1 MIELDNLKVQLN
13 NLKPSLTEIYNSLD
27 IEKKNSRIIEINKMM
42 EESNFWDNV
51 EKANKIS
58 KELKD
63 TEDLINNY
71 KKLSDKYDELLIMI
85 DLVNSENDVETSKEL
100 LKSYDELVSEI
111 EMTKTSILLSG
122 EYDKLDAILRLNAG
136 SGGTESCDFC
146 QMLYRMYTRFASSHG
161 FSVSILDYLDGDEA
175 GIKSVSFAI
184 HGLYAYG
191 YLKSENGVHRLVRLS
206 PFNAQNKR
214 QTSFVSLDVMPDIKE
229 DINIEINEDELRID
243 YYRASGAG
251 GQHVNK
257 TSSAV
262 RITHIPTG
270 TVVACQEERSQ
281 QLNKSRAFQM
291 LKAKLYLL
299 KQNENNEKIAGIRG
313 EVKENAFGSQIRSY
327 VLQPYKMVK
336 DLRTGE
342 ETGNTDAVFDGKI
355 DNFISSYLRWLKLG
369 CPDRKVINNE
379 E

>member
-1 MIELDNLKVQLN
+1 MIELDNLKTEL
-13 NLKPSLTEIYNSLD
+13 LTKESILDEIHKSLEID
-27 IEKKNSRIIEINKMM
+27 KKNNRIIEINHLM
-42 EESNFWDNV
+42 EENNFWDDIK
-51 EKANKIS
+51 KANSIS

-63 TEDLINNY
+63 ITDSIDSYNKLKKSYNDIYELINLANT
-71 KKLSDKYDELLIMI
+71 
-85 DLVNSENDVETSKEL
+85 ENDKNLYKEI
-100 LKSYDELVSEI
+100 KEHYDLFISELEDVR
-111 EMTKTSILLSG
+111 TALLLSG

-146 QMLYRMYTRFASSHG
+146 QMLFRMYSKYAVNHNFQI
-161 FSVSILDYLDGDEA
+161 SILDYLDGDEA
-175 GIKSVSFAI
+175 GIKSVSFI
-184 HGLYAYG
+184 IKGLYAYG
-191 YLKSENGVHRLVRLS
+191 YLKSEMGVHRLVRLS

-214 QTSFVSLDVMPDIKE
+214 QTSFVSLDVMPDIKDE
-229 DINIEINEDELRID
+229 INIEINEEDLKYD

-262 RITHIPTG
+262 RITHIPTN
-270 TVVACQEERSQ
+270 TIVACQEERSQ
-281 QLNKSRAFQM
+281 LLNKNRALQM

-299 KQNENNEKIAGIRG
+299 KEKEQTEKLSDIRG

-342 ETGNTDAVFDGKI
+342 ETSNTDAVFDGKI
-355 DNFISSYLRWLKLG
+355 ELFINAYLRWLKLG
-369 CPDRKVINNE
+369 CPDRKVLSND
-379 E
+379 

>member
-1 MIELDNLKVQLN
+1 MIELDNLKTEL
-13 NLKPSLTEIYNSLD
+13 LTKESILDEIHNSLEID
-27 IEKKNSRIIEINKMM
+27 KKNNRIIEINHLM
-42 EESNFWDNV
+42 EENNFWDDV
-51 EKANKIS
+51 KKANAIS

-63 TEDLINNY
+63 ITDSIDSYNKLKKSYNDIYELINLANT
-71 KKLSDKYDELLIMI
+71 
-85 DLVNSENDVETSKEL
+85 ENDKNLYKEI
-100 LKSYDELVSEI
+100 KEHYDLFISELEDVR
-111 EMTKTSILLSG
+111 TALLLSG

-146 QMLYRMYTRFASSHG
+146 QMLFRMYSKYAVNHNFQI
-161 FSVSILDYLDGDEA
+161 SILDYLDGDEA
-175 GIKSVSFAI
+175 GIKSVSFI
-184 HGLYAYG
+184 IKGIYAYG
-191 YLKSENGVHRLVRLS
+191 YLKSEMGVHRLVRLS

-214 QTSFVSLDVMPDIKE
+214 QTSFVSLDVMPDIKDE
-229 DINIEINEDELRID
+229 INIEINEEDLKYD

-262 RITHIPTG
+262 RITHIPTN
-270 TVVACQEERSQ
+270 TIVACQEERSQ
-281 QLNKSRAFQM
+281 ILNKNRALQM

-299 KQNENNEKIAGIRG
+299 KEKEQTEKLSDIRG

-342 ETGNTDAVFDGKI
+342 ETSNTDAVFDGKI
-355 DNFISSYLRWLKLG
+355 EIFINAYLRWLKLG
-369 CPDRKVINNE
+369 CPDRKVSSND
-379 E
+379 

>member
-1 MIELDNLKVQLN
+1 MIELDNLKTEL
-13 NLKPSLTEIYNSLD
+13 LTKESILDEIHNSLEID
-27 IEKKNSRIIEINKMM
+27 KKNNRIIEINHLM
-42 EESNFWDNV
+42 EENNFWDDV
-51 EKANKIS
+51 KKANAIS

-63 TEDLINNY
+63 ITDSIDSYNKLKKSYNDIYELINLANT
-71 KKLSDKYDELLIMI
+71 
-85 DLVNSENDVETSKEL
+85 ENDKNLYKEI
-100 LKSYDELVSEI
+100 KEHYDLFISELEDVR
-111 EMTKTSILLSG
+111 TALLLSG

-146 QMLYRMYTRFASSHG
+146 QMLFRMYSKYAVNHNFQI
-161 FSVSILDYLDGDEA
+161 SILDYLDGDEA
-175 GIKSVSFAI
+175 GIKSVSFI
-184 HGLYAYG
+184 IKGIYAYG
-191 YLKSENGVHRLVRLS
+191 YLKSEIGVHRLVRLS

-214 QTSFVSLDVMPDIKE
+214 QTSFVSLDVMPDIKDE
-229 DINIEINEDELRID
+229 INIEINEEDLKYD

-262 RITHIPTG
+262 RITHIPTN
-270 TVVACQEERSQ
+270 TIVACQEERSQ
-281 QLNKSRAFQM
+281 ILNKNRALQM

-299 KQNENNEKIAGIRG
+299 KEKEQTEKLSDIRG

-342 ETGNTDAVFDGKI
+342 ETSNTDAVFDGKI
-355 DNFISSYLRWLKLG
+355 EIFINAYLRWLKLG
-369 CPDRKVINNE
+369 CPDRKVLNND
-379 E
+379 

>member
-1 MIELDNLKVQLN
+1 MLELDNLKTEL
-13 NLKPSLTEIYNSLD
+13 LTKQSILDEINNSLEID
-27 IEKKNSRIIEINKMM
+27 KKNDRIVEINHLM
-42 EESNFWDNV
+42 EDNGFWDDV
-51 EKANKIS
+51 QKANIVS

-63 TEDLINNY
+63 INDSIDSYNKLKKNYDDIYELIN
-71 KKLSDKYDELLIMI
+71 LA
-85 DLVNSENDVETSKEL
+85 NSENDKNLVKEI
-100 LKSYDELVSEI
+100 KEHYNSFINELEDVRISL
-111 EMTKTSILLSG
+111 LLSG

-146 QMLYRMYTRFASSHG
+146 QMLYRMYNKYAANHNFQV
-161 FSVSILDYLDGDEA
+161 SVLDYLDGDEA
-175 GIKSVSFAI
+175 GIKSVSFI
-184 HGLYAYG
+184 IKGVYAYG
-191 YLKSENGVHRLVRLS
+191 YLKSEMGVHRLVRLS

-214 QTSFVSLDVMPDIKE
+214 QTSFVSLDVMPDIKD
-229 DINIEINEDELRID
+229 DINIELNEDELRYD

-262 RITHIPTG
+262 RITHIPTN

-281 QLNKSRAFQM
+281 LLNKNRALQM

-299 KQNENNEKIAGIRG
+299 KEKEQTEKLSDIRG

-342 ETGNTDAVFDGKI
+342 ETSNTDAVFDGKI
-355 DNFISSYLRWLKLG
+355 EIFINSYLRWLKLG
-369 CPDRKVINNE
+369 CPDRKIINND
-379 E
+379 

>member
-1 MIELDNLKVQLN
+1 MIELDNLKTEL
-13 NLKPSLTEIYNSLD
+13 LTKESILDEIHNSLEID
-27 IEKKNSRIIEINKMM
+27 KKNNRIIEINHLM
-42 EESNFWDNV
+42 EENNFWDDV
-51 EKANKIS
+51 KKANTIS

-63 TEDLINNY
+63 ITDSIDSYNKLKRSYNDIYELINLAN
-71 KKLSDKYDELLIMI
+71 
-85 DLVNSENDVETSKEL
+85 NENDKNLFKEI
-100 LKSYDELVSEI
+100 KEHYDYFINELEDVR
-111 EMTKTSILLSG
+111 TALLLSG

-146 QMLYRMYTRFASSHG
+146 QMLFRMYNKYAMNHNFQI
-161 FSVSILDYLDGDEA
+161 SILDYLDGDEA
-175 GIKSVSFAI
+175 GIKSVSFI
-184 HGLYAYG
+184 IKGLYAYG
-191 YLKSENGVHRLVRLS
+191 YLKSEMGVHRLVRLS

-214 QTSFVSLDVMPDIKE
+214 QTSFVSLDVMPDIKDE
-229 DINIEINEDELRID
+229 INISINEDDLKYD

-262 RITHIPTG
+262 RITHIPTN

-281 QLNKSRAFQM
+281 LLNKNRALQM

-299 KQNENNEKIAGIRG
+299 KEKEQTEKLSDIRG

-342 ETGNTDAVFDGKI
+342 ETSNTDAVFDGKI
-355 DNFISSYLRWLKLG
+355 EIFINAYLRWLKLG
-369 CPDRKVINNE
+369 CPDRKVLSND
-379 E
+379 

>member
-1 MIELDNLKVQLN
+1 MLELENLKTELLSKESILN
-13 NLKPSLTEIYNSLD
+13 EIKKSLEIDKKNNRITEINHLMEDNGFWND
-27 IEKKNSRIIEINKMM
+27 IQ
-42 EESNFWDNV
+42 
-51 EKANKIS
+51 KANTIS

-63 TEDLINNY
+63 INDSIESYNKLNNSYKDLH
-71 KKLSDKYDELLIMI
+71 ELIHLA
-85 DLVNSENDVETSKEL
+85 NSENDKNLCKEIKEHYELFLNELESVRTSL
-100 LKSYDELVSEI
+100 
-111 EMTKTSILLSG
+111 LLSG

-146 QMLYRMYTRFASSHG
+146 QMLYRMYNKYASNHS
-161 FSVSILDYLDGDEA
+161 FQVSVLDYLDGDEA
-175 GIKSVSFAI
+175 GIKSVSFI
-184 HGLYAYG
+184 IKGEYAYG
-191 YLKSENGVHRLVRLS
+191 YLKSEMGVHRLVRLS

-229 DINIEINEDELRID
+229 DINIEINEDDLKYD

-262 RITHIPTG
+262 RITHIPTNI
-270 TVVACQEERSQ
+270 VVACQEERSQ
-281 QLNKSRAFQM
+281 LLNKNRAMQM

-299 KQNENNEKIAGIRG
+299 KEKEQSEKLSDIRG

-355 DNFISSYLRWLKLG
+355 EIFINSYLRWLKLG
-369 CPDRKVINNE
+369 CPDRKVMNDE
-379 E
+379 

>member
-1 MIELDNLKVQLN
+1 MLELDSLKIELNDKKSILD
-13 NLKPSLTEIYNSLD
+13 EIYSSLD
-27 IEKKNSRIIEINKMM
+27 IDKKKNRIIEINHLM
-42 EESNFWDNV
+42 ENPNFWDDID
-51 EKANKIS
+51 KANIIS
-58 KELKD
+58 KELKSITD
-63 TEDLINNY
+63 SIETYKTLCSNYDDL
-71 KKLSDKYDELLIMI
+71 KELI
-85 DLVNSENDVETSKEL
+85 DLTNSENDKSFVNEIIEQFNLFSNKLDTLRTSL
-100 LKSYDELVSEI
+100 
-111 EMTKTSILLSG
+111 LLSG
-122 EYDKLDAILRLNAG
+122 KYDKLDAILRLNAG

-146 QMLYRMYTRFASSHG
+146 QMLYRMYNRFATNHNYII
-161 FSVSILDYLDGDEA
+161 SILDYLDGDEA
-175 GIKSVSFAI
+175 GIKSVSFI
-184 HGLYAYG
+184 IKGEYAYG
-191 YLKSENGVHRLVRLS
+191 YLKSEMGVHRLVRLS

-229 DINIEINEDELRID
+229 DLNIELNEDDLRYD

-262 RITHIPTG
+262 RITHIPTN
-270 TVVACQEERSQ
+270 TIVACQEERSQ
-281 QLNKSRAFQM
+281 QLNKSRALQM

-299 KQNENNEKIAGIRG
+299 KQKENNDKLKNIRG

-355 DNFISSYLRWLKLG
+355 EIFINAYLRWLKLG
-369 CPDRKVINNE
+369 CPDRKIQSND
-379 E
+379 

>member
-1 MIELDNLKVQLN
+1 MIELDNLKTEL
-13 NLKPSLTEIYNSLD
+13 LTKESILDEIHNSLEID
-27 IEKKNSRIIEINKMM
+27 KKNNRIIEINHLM
-42 EESNFWDNV
+42 EENNFWDDV
-51 EKANKIS
+51 KKANAIS

-63 TEDLINNY
+63 ITDSIDSYNKLKKSYNDIYELINLANT
-71 KKLSDKYDELLIMI
+71 
-85 DLVNSENDVETSKEL
+85 ENDKNFYKEI
-100 LKSYDELVSEI
+100 KEHYDLFISELEDVR
-111 EMTKTSILLSG
+111 TALLLSG

-146 QMLYRMYTRFASSHG
+146 QMLFRMYSKYAVNHNFQI
-161 FSVSILDYLDGDEA
+161 SILDYLDGDEA
-175 GIKSVSFAI
+175 GIKSVSFI
-184 HGLYAYG
+184 IKGIYAYG
-191 YLKSENGVHRLVRLS
+191 YLKSEIGVHRLVRLS

-214 QTSFVSLDVMPDIKE
+214 QTSFVSLDVMPDIKDE
-229 DINIEINEDELRID
+229 INIEINEEDLKYD

-262 RITHIPTG
+262 RITHIPTN
-270 TVVACQEERSQ
+270 TIVACQEERSQ
-281 QLNKSRAFQM
+281 ILNKNRALQM

-299 KQNENNEKIAGIRG
+299 KEKEQTEKLSDIRG

-342 ETGNTDAVFDGKI
+342 ETSNTDAVFDGKI
-355 DNFISSYLRWLKLG
+355 EIFINAYLRWLKLG
-369 CPDRKVINNE
+369 CPDRKVLNND
-379 E
+379 

>member
-1 MIELDNLKVQLN
+1 MIELDNLKTEL
-13 NLKPSLTEIYNSLD
+13 LTKESILDEIHNSLEID
-27 IEKKNSRIIEINKMM
+27 KKNNRIIEINHLM
-42 EESNFWDNV
+42 EENNFWDDV
-51 EKANKIS
+51 KKANAIS

-63 TEDLINNY
+63 ITDSIDSYNKLKKSYNDIYELINLANT
-71 KKLSDKYDELLIMI
+71 
-85 DLVNSENDVETSKEL
+85 ENDKNLYKEI
-100 LKSYDELVSEI
+100 KEHYDLFISELEDVR
-111 EMTKTSILLSG
+111 TALLLSG

-146 QMLYRMYTRFASSHG
+146 QMLFRMYSKYAINHNFQI
-161 FSVSILDYLDGDEA
+161 SILDYLDGDEA
-175 GIKSVSFAI
+175 GIKSVSFI
-184 HGLYAYG
+184 IKGIYAYG
-191 YLKSENGVHRLVRLS
+191 YLKSEMGVHRLVRLS

-214 QTSFVSLDVMPDIKE
+214 QTSFVSLDVMPDIKDE
-229 DINIEINEDELRID
+229 INIEINEEDLKYD

-262 RITHIPTG
+262 RITHIPTN
-270 TVVACQEERSQ
+270 TIVACQEERSQ
-281 QLNKSRAFQM
+281 ILNKNRALQM

-299 KQNENNEKIAGIRG
+299 KEKEQTEKLSDIRG

-342 ETGNTDAVFDGKI
+342 ETSNTDAVFDGKI
-355 DNFISSYLRWLKLG
+355 EIFINAYLRWLKLG
-369 CPDRKVINNE
+369 CPDRKVSSND
-379 E
+379 